1 MSNKF
6 LTLYFFMLMIN
17 TASSI
22 PNRRNKAFGRASFV
36 YPSMYSDEDGNSTL
50 ESATDGVMTR
60 WEPNTH

>member
-6 LTLYFFMLMIN
+6 LTLYFFMLMIDPVY
-17 TASSI
+17 TI

-36 YPSMYSDEDGNSTL
+36 YPSMFSNLNGNSTL

-60 WEPNTH
+60 WE

>member
-1 MSNKF
+1 
-6 LTLYFFMLMIN
+6 MLD

-36 YPSMYSDEDGNSTL
+36 YPSMYSDAAGNSTL

-60 WEPNTH
+60 YEEVGQ